1 MDEEEIRRLTKELRR
16 LLQNIPDSGFEEG
29 EIEERHEEIK
39 RELGS
44 WFIDGYP
51 LYQAS

>member
-1 MDEEEIRRLTKELRR
+1 MDEEEITRLMKDLMR
-16 LLQNIPDSGFEEG
+16 LFQNIPNSGFAEG
-29 EIEERHEEIK
+29 EIRERLEEIK